1 MEQAVIDRFEAGWA
15 VILVGDDERRV
26 DVPRDQLPVGAGEGD
41 WLQVDLRE
49 DRLVQAILDEAAT
62 AQARRRIHDKLERL
76 RRGDHLR

>member
-1 MEQAVIDRFEAGWA
+1 MEQAVIDRFEEGWA

-26 DVPRDQLPVGAGEGD
+26 DVRRDQLPAGAGEGD